1 MSRRRPQQKN
11 AAPGLPCT
19 HAENSTGHTDACMH
33 TRRMHQDACILHA
46 CNKTSPGRA
55 QNTICR
61 LAVALQHQAQRGK
74 TSSTLL
80 PIELWTG
87 AATWLMCS
95 PSPHTH
101 ISQQA
106 GSKYTHKGSLGWG
119 RGRDSP
125 KRVHRTRTHSLPQDG
140 AAGRSVLILLFAI
153 TLAEAWV

>member
-1 MSRRRPQQKN
+1 M
-11 AAPGLPCT
+11 
-19 HAENSTGHTDACMH
+19 HACI
-33 TRRMHQDACILHA
+33 QDACIKMHA
-46 CNKTSPGRA
+46 SCMHAIKH
-55 QNTICR
+55 
-61 LAVALQHQAQRGK
+61 HQDVHKIQYAGWRSL
-74 TSSTLL
+74 SSTKHRGGKHHQHYC
-80 PIELWTG
+80 PSSFG
-87 AATWLMCS
+87 CATWLMCS

-140 AAGRSVLILLFAI
+140 AAGRSVLIFLFAI

>member
-61 LAVALQHQAQRGK
+61 LRSL
-74 TSSTLL
+74 SSTKHRGGKHHQHYC
-80 PIELWTG
+80 PSSFG
-87 AATWLMCS
+87 CATWLMCS